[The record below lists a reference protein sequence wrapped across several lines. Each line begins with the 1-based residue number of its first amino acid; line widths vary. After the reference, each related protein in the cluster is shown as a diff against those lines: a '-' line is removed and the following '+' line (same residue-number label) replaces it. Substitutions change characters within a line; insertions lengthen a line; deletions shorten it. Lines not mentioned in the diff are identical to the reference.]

1 MQQAATRAQ
10 QVPSSAAD
18 GDAAPGVLR
27 NAFVINLT
35 SSTSPVALTRP
46 EHAGLNRFNFFVS
59 RRREEGRERFRLH
72 MGYFETQ
79 EEAEKLLDIVREIY
93 PGAWAGLAPGRGLRG
108 TPPVPQPD
116 QAAPA
121 AESSVTSQAS
131 RASQPSAPSRASER
145 GASPPAS
152 QPAARIGAAR
162 ADTAPTVDRRARAA
176 NDRQAAA
183 HSLGNVRAAI
193 DSLEDSAG
201 AAAAAAVRP
210 EAIREAAREAPRV
223 VPTLRPAPSIPTLKP
238 VASPVPV
245 ARAAAPAPAP
255 TQIISRPAP
264 QRAELK
270 EPAVLK
276 LLEGAARTA
285 GKASTAPPEIEKPCF
300 AVQLA
305 WSVEPID
312 LTRVPQLAIFNAYT
326 LYGAQGHREG
336 RRWYGL
342 RLGFFTDAV
351 SAKQVAQ
358 YVRADFA
365 TVSVVPV
372 STRERDQAKRAIEA
386 VTAPNPATVVP
397 VPGAARPA
405 RATASL
411 DEFKF
416 IDDAADALPGV
427 PSRKSREASGDG
439 KPVLPTRTGRGAPG
453 KRAVFRAG
461 RVHAA
466 RKTRQMT
473 LEETLEI
480 LGAND
485 LEVDARKKRATDGV
499 EAPEIPAPA
508 VPPSGKP
515 SKLSRLFERLSER
528 LGT

>member
-18 GDAAPGVLR
+18 GNAAPGVLR
-27 NAFVINLT
+27 NGFVINLI
-35 SSTSPVALTRP
+35 SSTTPVALTRP
-46 EHAGLNRFNFFVS
+46 EHAGLRRFTFFVS

-72 MGYFETQ
+72 MGYFDSQ

-108 TPPVPQPD
+108 TPPVAQPPD
-116 QAAPA
+116 AA
-121 AESSVTSQAS
+121 
-131 RASQPSAPSRASER
+131 
-145 GASPPAS
+145 PPAS
-152 QPAARIGAAR
+152 VENRREDAAVHPARPVRAERTNAPAMARGAA
-162 ADTAPTVDRRARAA
+162 AVIDRRDRVDVTQRHSAA
-176 NDRQAAA
+176 Q
-183 HSLGNVRAAI
+183 SLGSVRATI
-193 DSLEDSAG
+193 DALEDSAG
-201 AAAAAAVRP
+201 AAAPAAAM
-210 EAIREAAREAPRV
+210 EKPRV
-223 VPTLRPAPSIPTLKP
+223 VPTLRAAGAVPTLKP
-238 VASPVPV
+238 AIT
-245 ARAAAPAPAP
+245 PAPAARAP
-255 TQIISRPAP
+255 EATPSKRASAAAATAAVSSARQPQAARPPESA
-264 QRAELK
+264 QAMK
-270 EPAVLK
+270 EREVLK
-276 LLEGAARTA
+276 LLESSARAAR
-285 GKASTAPPEIEKPCF
+285 KAAAAAAVEKPSF

-312 LTRVPQLAIFNAYT
+312 LTRVPQLAIFSAYT

-372 STRERDQAKRAIEA
+372 SSRERDQATRAIA
-386 VTAPNPATVVP
+386 GASVANPATVEP

-405 RATASL
+405 RSTPAASRGSL

-416 IDDAADALPGV
+416 IDDAADVAPV
-427 PSRKSREASGDG
+427 QSGDARG
-439 KPVLPTRTGRGAPG
+439 DARGGAAPAIPRRPSRGAPG

-461 RVHAA
+461 RVHA
-466 RKTRQMT
+466 RSKVKNMT
-473 LEETLEI
+473 LEQTLEI

-485 LEVDARKKRATDGV
+485 LAVETPEKRVANGD
-499 EAPEIPAPA
+499 EAVAPVAPAP
-508 VPPSGKP
+508 SKP